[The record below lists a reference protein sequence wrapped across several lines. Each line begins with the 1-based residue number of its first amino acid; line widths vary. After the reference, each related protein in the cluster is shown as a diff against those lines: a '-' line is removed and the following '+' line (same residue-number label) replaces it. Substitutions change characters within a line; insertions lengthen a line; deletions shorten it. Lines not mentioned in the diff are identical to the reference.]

1 MNELVVPFSP
11 TTRTRGR
18 SWHKAAAAKRRYP
31 ARVARQLA
39 LANSLQRRVDGGE
52 FADYADLARGLG
64 FTRARITQLM
74 NLLLIATDVQEE
86 ILFLEVPPG
95 RQPITEHALRDALLT
110 TLDWREQR
118 HRWDALRAEFEAG

>member
-1 MNELVVPFSP
+1 MTELVVPFNP

-31 ARVARQLA
+31 ARIARQLA
-39 LANSLQRRVDGGE
+39 LAHALQRRVDAGE

-64 FTRARITQLM
+64 FTRARVTQLM
-74 NLLLIATDVQEE
+74 NLLLIATDIQEE
-86 ILFLEVPPG
+86 ILFLEVPSG

-118 HRWDALRAEFEAG
+118 QRWDALRAGFETG

>member
-1 MNELVVPFSP
+1 MTELVVPFNP

-39 LANSLQRRVDGGE
+39 LAHALQRRVDRGE

-74 NLLLIATDVQEE
+74 NLLLIATDIQEE
-86 ILFLEVPPG
+86 ILFLHVPPG

-110 TLDWREQR
+110 SLDWREQR
-118 HRWDALRAEFEAG
+118 QRWDALLAGFEIG

>member
-39 LANSLQRRVDGGE
+39 LAHSLQRRVDGGE